1 MNAHF
6 KLPIDLRAPPSAH
19 GASTVLP
26 STRALRSLP
35 VLQEKAATPIEAPG
49 SKVELRPRAHGAPP
63 PRSVRVS
70 VTDRCDFA
78 CTYCRPSH
86 SDGYVD
92 GRLEVGVW
100 RTMFEG
106 LRRAG
111 VERVRLTGGE
121 PLVHPEI
128 LEIVRELSAV
138 GFEDVALTTNA
149 SQLARLA
156 KPLAAA
162 GLHRL
167 NISIDTLDP
176 ARFKAVTR
184 GGDLAKVLEGI
195 RAALDVGLEVKINT
209 VLLRGETDDEAE
221 RLVRWAFDLG
231 VTPRFIELMP
241 LGEGAN
247 LPTTMRVPA
256 SEVIERLGSL
266 VVRETSGRPEDHG
279 PARYVEASDGSGRRV
294 GFITPLSDEFC
305 GSCNRVRITARGDV
319 RACLASRKAVSIRD
333 LMRAGADDREL
344 AWALHWSL
352 STKARGHFFL
362 EPEVD
367 EHTRVGMSLIG
378 G

>member
-1 MNAHF
+1 MR
-6 KLPIDLRAPPSAH
+6 KLPVVESRTAVHEALPRVPEGFARDGLPQLLDPSGREYTYLR
-19 GASTVLP
+19 L
-26 STRALRSLP
+26 
-35 VLQEKAATPIEAPG
+35 
-49 SKVELRPRAHGAPP
+49 
-63 PRSVRVS
+63 S
-70 VTDRCDFA
+70 VTDRCDLA
-78 CTYCRPSH
+78 CVYCMPPAGEAEH
-86 SDGYVD
+86 
-92 GRLEVGVW
+92 
-100 RTMFEG
+100 G
-106 LRRAG
+106 LRQDLLSFEEAARLVDVMARMG
-111 VERVRLTGGE
+111 IRRVRFTGGE
-121 PLVHPEI
+121 PLVRRDVVD
-128 LEIVRELSAV
+128 L
-138 GFEDVALTTNA
+138 VALVRRTTPVKKLAMTTNA
-149 SQLARLA
+149 TRLAELAR
-156 KPLAAA
+156 PLRDA
-162 GLHRL
+162 GLTGV
-167 NISIDTLDP
+167 NVSVDSLDP
-176 ARFKAVTR
+176 EAFHRITR

-294 GFITPLSDEFC
+294 GFITPLSDRFC